1 MVYLVILIQNVGN
14 ITMTDK
20 QSKFVRLT
28 ESRVNTVI
36 KGITL
41 IGNLSNKRNYEYT
54 DEQANKIILE
64 LESEKNLQNSSDDY
78 QKLIRLNNLIEK
90 KFQKNQGILVKQQKK
105 KLTT

>member
-54 DEQANKIILE
+54 DEQANKIILVLENEIKE
-64 LESEKNLQNSSDDY
+64 LKVKFKSASKKDGPF
-78 QKLIRLNNLIEK
+78 KL
-90 KFQKNQGILVKQQKK
+90 
-105 KLTT
+105 